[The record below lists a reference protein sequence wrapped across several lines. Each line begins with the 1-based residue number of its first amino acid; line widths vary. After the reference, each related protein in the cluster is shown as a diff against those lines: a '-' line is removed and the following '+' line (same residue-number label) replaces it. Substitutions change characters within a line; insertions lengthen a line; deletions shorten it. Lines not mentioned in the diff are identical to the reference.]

1 MPSKN
6 VITIAAA
13 GSGKSTEIVN
23 EAISNQAKRIL
34 ITTFTVEGTEEL
46 KKIFIEKY
54 QAIPKNIEIMT
65 WMSFLIQECIRP
77 YQLSAFNKIV
87 SRPIFIQGRSTMY
100 FKKSDPRYFYGTDDC
115 IFSDKL
121 ADFAMLC
128 NTKTAGKVIKRL
140 ESMYDLIFIDE
151 FQDFAGYDFDLV
163 IELLKT
169 DIVLRIVADPRQGT
183 FSTNESARNAKY
195 KKAGVIELVEK
206 LEQDGLC
213 TIELN
218 NWSYRCN
225 QEICSFSDSIYPE
238 YEKTI
243 TRNTERTDHDGLF
256 FIKNSQLEEYL
267 RKYHPVILRYDK
279 KTKWVDEKVRNF
291 GAVKGRTYKRVLIL
305 PNNPILNF
313 INGQPFS
320 SPAKYYVAFT
330 RAKYSIAI
338 LCDEDLNHPM
348 ITKWKT

>member
-13 GSGKSTEIVN
+13 GSGKSTGIVN
-23 EAISNQAKRIL
+23 EAIANQDKRIL

-46 KKIFIEKY
+46 KKIFIEQY
-54 QAIPKNIEIMT
+54 QAIPKNVEIMT

-77 YQLSAFNKIV
+77 YQLSAFDRLV
-87 SRPIFIQGRSTMY
+87 SRPIFVQGRSTKY
-100 FKKSDPRYFYGTDDC
+100 FKKTDPRYFFGADDC

-128 NTKTAGKVIKRL
+128 NAKTDGKVIKRL
-140 ESMYDLIFIDE
+140 ESIYDLIFIDE
-151 FQDFAGYDFDLV
+151 FQDFAGYDYDLV
-163 IELLKT
+163 IELLQT
-169 DIVLRIVADPRQGT
+169 DITLRIVADPRQGT

-195 KKAGVIELVEK
+195 KKAGVLKLIEK
-206 LEQDGLC
+206 LELDGLC
-213 TIELN
+213 RIELN

-225 QEICSFSDSIYPE
+225 QELCSFSDSIYHD

-243 TRNTERTDHDGLF
+243 SRNFERTGHDGIF
-256 FIKNSQLEEYL
+256 YISRSQLEEYL
-267 RKYHPVILRYDK
+267 QNFQVVILRYDK
-279 KTKWVDEKVRNF
+279 KTKWLDEKVRNF
-291 GAVKGRTYKRVLIL
+291 GAVKGRTYERVLIL
-305 PNNPILNF
+305 PNTPIINF
-313 INGQPFS
+313 LKGQPFS

-330 RAKYSIAI
+330 RAKYSATI
-338 LCDEDLNHPM
+338 LCDEELSHPM